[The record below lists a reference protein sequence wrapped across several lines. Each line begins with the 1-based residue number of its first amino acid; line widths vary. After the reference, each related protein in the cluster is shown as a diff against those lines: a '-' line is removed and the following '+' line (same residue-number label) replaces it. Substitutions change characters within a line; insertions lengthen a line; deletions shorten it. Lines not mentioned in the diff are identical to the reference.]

1 MKWKRDPIDEDFINQ
16 VLRKVM
22 KRVNNIIRD
31 KKLKE
36 KLAFLNEDDIFNQS
50 LSKVAIER
58 YKETEMR
65 LQKGKDPSFEL
76 MLV

>member
-1 MKWKRDPIDEDFINQ
+1 VSLMKWKRDPIDEDFINQ

-36 KLAFLNEDDIFNQS
+36 S